1 MFNKFVVHTQVLE
14 NYGAHAESGKF
25 SDGGACLDGSVCS
38 SSFRRWIVGFLGLRF
53 RAGAATANAVWA
65 GICAWVFRIGAR
77 ICADRI
83 SMGGF
88 GIYLGRHARCA
99 KCRLDRDLW
108 AERVHRILGG
118 MRSVAVFTKTDFL
131 DGFGFGWGLVS
142 GLEKLN

>member
-1 MFNKFVVHTQVLE
+1 
-14 NYGAHAESGKF
+14 
-25 SDGGACLDGSVCS
+25 
-38 SSFRRWIVGFLGLRF
+38 
-53 RAGAATANAVWA
+53 
-65 GICAWVFRIGAR
+65 
-77 ICADRI
+77 
-83 SMGGF
+83 MGGF

-142 GLEKLN
+142 GLDRGRFAPEHEKSCFNRANGSIGATKRPATSKMGPGFFAVIF